1 MRDTRQLT
9 MLTDLAQ
16 ERRDAAARKLGRSI
30 AMLKESEQR
39 LALLAQYREDYRARL
54 ADLGARGLCGDEW
67 RNFRH
72 FIARLDEAI
81 GQQKGEVQAL
91 TQGVSE
97 CRDHWLLE
105 RRKERSYDVLTER
118 ADLAEREREGRRLQ
132 KILDEFSGRMAQLR
146 MAG

>member
-105 RRKERSYDVLTER
+105 RRKDAGRPVQVGPSGPLGRVKLSAAFTVPR
-118 ADLAEREREGRRLQ
+118 AARR
-132 KILDEFSGRMAQLR
+132 
-146 MAG
+146 